1 MSRHYLYLTNDKLVA
16 LMIKGGTLVGRENFP
31 LTDIESA
38 EFDDY
43 VRRHAR
49 TPTSII
55 TDLIEEDF
63 RLDTIP
69 HLRGGDQD
77 AVLERKLG
85 QLYRASPYRHAIIQ
99 GREEEG
105 RRDDRVFMH
114 AVANADMLKPVVG
127 VLERHQVPLE
137 AISSSAVLSGRL
149 LKELD
154 IYFPH
159 TMLVTIVPDFG
170 LRQTYFKDKQ
180 IKFSRL
186 TPIIYDE
193 SRSVGQLIAAE
204 TSRTWQYLD
213 SLRYF
218 TESDS
223 LEVCILVHERD
234 RAMLQDAIRT
244 YPMLRY
250 RFLDISE
257 VSARLKVAPS
267 PTSSHAEELLCH
279 VFSRSAGE
287 NHFAA
292 PAERRYATF
301 RRARIALFASTAV
314 VLASGAAGAAFNLV
328 QANRISNEI
337 EKRNRTERVLQSEFQ
352 SVVNSMRAQKS
363 ATDTVRD
370 TAVFFNSQIRP
381 QPATPGALLAE
392 VAGVTDAFPLV
403 RLNQAAWLTSNDPTT
418 TVALNPIANANAGVP
433 GITSSPRAAAPG
445 AAPAVAGA
453 TPPGSAAGV
462 SNVLIGVDTDVPLP
476 GNKFHIVVIDAA
488 IQPFNGD
495 YRAALAEI
503 DRYVAALSALPG
515 MTVKVTRQPVDT
527 TTDAVLKALDR
538 SAATATEASFTL
550 HIAKQLADT

>member
-1 MSRHYLYLTNDKLVA
+1 MARQYYYLTNDKLVA
-16 LMIKGGTLVGRENFP
+16 LTIKGGMLIGRENFGA
-31 LTDIESA
+31 TDVGSQ
-38 EFDDY
+38 EFADY
-43 VRRHAR
+43 VNRHRRM
-49 TPTSII
+49 PSVIV

-77 AVLERKLG
+77 AVIERKLG
-85 QLYRASPYRHAIIQ
+85 QLYRASSYRNAVIQ

-105 RRDDRVFMH
+105 RRDDKVFLH
-114 AVANADMLKPVVG
+114 AVTNADLLKPLVS
-127 VLERHQVPLE
+127 VLEHAEVPVE

-218 TESDS
+218 GENDS
-223 LEVCILVHERD
+223 LEVCMLVHARD
-234 RAMLQDAIRT
+234 RAMMQDAIRT

-250 RFLDISE
+250 RFLDINE
-257 VSARLKVAPS
+257 VSDKLKLAPS

-279 VFSRSAGE
+279 VYSRSTVE

-292 PAERRYATF
+292 AAERRYATF

-314 VLASGAAGAAFNLV
+314 ILTAGAAGATFNLL
-328 QANRISNEI
+328 QATKISNEI
-337 EKRNRTERVLQSEFQ
+337 ESRTRQERVLQTEFQ
-352 SVVNSMRAQKS
+352 SVVNSMRAQKM

-370 TAVFFNSQIRP
+370 TSVFFNSQIRP
-381 QPATPGALLAE
+381 APATPGPLLE
-392 VAGVTDAFPLV
+392 QVAAVADEFPDVRINQLSWLV
-403 RLNQAAWLTSNDPTT
+403 SNDQAATM
-418 TVALNPIANANAGVP
+418 ALP
-433 GITSSPRAAAPG
+433 AAAGG
-445 AAPAVAGA
+445 AASGVAAVTSEIKA
-453 TPPGSAAGV
+453 PPGSPPAPASTQQGAGQ
-462 SNVLIGVDTDVPLP
+462 SLLSGVDVDQPLP
-476 GNKFHIVVIDAA
+476 GNKFHIAVVDAA
-488 IQPFNGD
+488 IQPFDGNL
-495 YRAALAEI
+495 RNALAQI
-503 DRYVAALSALPG
+503 DRFAARLAETPGLS
-515 MTVKVTRQPVDT
+515 VKVVRYPVDIST
-527 TTDAVLKALDR
+527 AATLKAIDKA
-538 SAATATEASFTL
+538 SATAREVGFVIHVARQVPGT
-550 HIAKQLADT
+550 